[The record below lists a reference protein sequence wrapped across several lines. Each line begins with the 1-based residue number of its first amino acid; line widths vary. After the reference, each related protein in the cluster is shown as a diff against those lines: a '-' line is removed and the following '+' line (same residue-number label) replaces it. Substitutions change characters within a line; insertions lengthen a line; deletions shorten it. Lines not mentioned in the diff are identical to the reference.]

1 MKNRAENLIW
11 GQQNST
17 DRLIQQSFNAS
28 NQSLKMLLIQKRAEI
43 ETKIIGYV
51 KFKYDMYNY
60 VAGIRKIEKHKL
72 PQQNFISKTIKNKA
86 DKKKMHIR

>member
-17 DRLIQQSFNAS
+17 DRLIQQSFNAP
-28 NQSLKMLLIQKRAEI
+28 NQSLKMLLIQNRGKI

-60 VAGIRKIEKHKL
+60 VAGIRKFEKHKL
-72 PQQNFISKTIKNKA
+72 PQQNFISKTIENEA
-86 DKKKMHIR
+86 DARKTPIR

>member
-1 MKNRAENLIW
+1 MKNRAENLIC

-17 DRLIQQSFNAS
+17 DRLKQQSFNAA
-28 NQSLKMLLIQKRAEI
+28 NQSLKMLLIQKQAGI

-72 PQQNFISKTIKNKA
+72 PQQNFISKAIKNEEEAWKT
-86 DKKKMHIR
+86 HIR

>member
-1 MKNRAENLIW
+1 
-11 GQQNST
+11 
-17 DRLIQQSFNAS
+17 
-28 NQSLKMLLIQKRAEI
+28 MLLIQNRGKI

-72 PQQNFISKTIKNKA
+72 PQQNFISKTIKNEEDA
-86 DKKKMHIR
+86 